1 MIKNIIFDIG
11 NVLLDFKP
19 AVHFKDIECGDEV
32 CYHIFH
38 SPYWKEYDL
47 GTKSLSEVK
56 DILIREKP
64 EYQPQIEE
72 ILSRWTEVL
81 TQRKTVKH
89 IKSLSEKGYHIYL
102 LSNLS
107 CDAADYI
114 KKRYDLFDQVD
125 GYVLSCDVNYI
136 KPDKKIYQILLDNY
150 HLKPHESVFLDDLKD
165 NVESAKALGMY
176 GIQVVDEDK
185 ALKELYEVIEEDQN
199 VEEKTKD

>member
-19 AVHFKDIECGDEV
+19 AVYFKDVECGDEV

-64 EYQPQIEE
+64 EYQSQIEE

-81 TQRKTVKH
+81 TQRKTMKH
-89 IKSLSEKGYHIYL
+89 IKLLSEKGYHIYL

-114 KKRYDLFDQVD
+114 KERYDLFDQVD

-136 KPDKKIYQILLDNY
+136 KPDTKIYQILLDNY

-165 NVESAKALGMY
+165 NVESARALGMY

-185 ALKELYEVIEEDQN
+185 SLKELYEVIEEDQN
-199 VEEKTKD
+199 VEEKAKD

>member
-19 AVHFKDIECGDEV
+19 AVHFKDVECGDEV

-81 TQRKTVKH
+81 TQRKTMKH
-89 IKSLSEKGYHIYL
+89 IESLSEKGYHIYL

-114 KKRYDLFDQVD
+114 KEHYDLFDQVD

-136 KPDKKIYQILLDNY
+136 KPDTKIYQILLDNY

-176 GIQVVDEDK
+176 GIHVVDEDK